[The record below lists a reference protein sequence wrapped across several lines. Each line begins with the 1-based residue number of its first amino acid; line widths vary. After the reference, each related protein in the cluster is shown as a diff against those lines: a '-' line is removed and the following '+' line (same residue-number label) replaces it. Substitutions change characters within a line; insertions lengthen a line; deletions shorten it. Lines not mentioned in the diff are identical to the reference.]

1 MVMWSGELCGNDDGN
16 VDERVLCCVVELD
29 LIVDG
34 KCFVWCEEG
43 REVVGVALWGE
54 WSMIV

>member
-1 MVMWSGELCGNDDGN
+1 MWSGELCGNDDGN

>member
-1 MVMWSGELCGNDDGN
+1 M
-16 VDERVLCCVVELD
+16 ELD

-43 REVVGVALWGE
+43 KEVVGVALRGE
-54 WSMIV
+54 WILIVQFVKRR

>member
-1 MVMWSGELCGNDDGN
+1 M
-16 VDERVLCCVVELD
+16 DERVLSCVVGLE

-34 KCFVWCEEG
+34 TCLVCCEEG

-54 WSMIV
+54 WILIVYFVKRR